1 LDRVFA
7 PLHLERLFLGRHI
20 YYHFRYWYRHQ
31 LAGYVK
37 EMLLD
42 PRTLARPHLDRRA
55 VENMVNA
62 HVKGTGN
69 FTSEIHALLT
79 TELMFRELLER

>member
-1 LDRVFA
+1 
-7 PLHLERLFLGRHI
+7 
-20 YYHFRYWYRHQ
+20 
-31 LAGYVK
+31 
-37 EMLLD
+37 MLLD